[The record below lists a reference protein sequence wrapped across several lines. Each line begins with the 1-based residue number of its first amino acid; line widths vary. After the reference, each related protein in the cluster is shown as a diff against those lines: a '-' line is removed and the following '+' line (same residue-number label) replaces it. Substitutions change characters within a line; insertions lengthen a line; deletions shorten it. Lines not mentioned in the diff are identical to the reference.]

1 MVGKLNKMFGL
12 LQLIFIPLM
21 LLFFICMNIGLVK
34 YNGIITAGSI
44 ILFALLGL
52 CLIWKFGK
60 KLPSVSEKMYRFSLL
75 GVFVTFFIIQT
86 LVCLYVP
93 LPYYSDY
100 IVVREQAIAMAN
112 DYSILPQFDFYF
124 HIYPFQV
131 SLVAI
136 LNLLYELFGSYE
148 GVEIATTALV
158 NMSAIIAGLTVCNLT
173 KNRMVAIFVA
183 IMFNVFSTFC
193 IKTYMPYS
201 ANLGMIF
208 PILMLYVY
216 TLNIKRSWKVIL
228 LVLVVVIGYR
238 VKMTTIIPFIAM
250 AIFGSY
256 KLLKERDYKT
266 TLVGIIAMLVFSG
279 ISVALHNVLLAK
291 MAYTKDVNAERGII
305 YYFAMGQNN
314 PTGGQ
319 YSKDY
324 SILADSLYPMP
335 REERDNYFLE
345 MAIKSIKERDFVGQ
359 VKFFASKIAYCWGE
373 TRLDHLSVCKYD
385 ELLLIFKHFTW
396 YLALTLMTVGAFFI
410 RDVRYY
416 MLLLGIWGVIGY
428 LYLSEAGA
436 RYVLMYMPIVYVMA
450 GWTVVEIFKRLKD
463 KRVIKYEL
471 ISCNTHQ

>member
-1 MVGKLNKMFGL
+1 
-12 LQLIFIPLM
+12 
-21 LLFFICMNIGLVK
+21 
-34 YNGIITAGSI
+34 
-44 ILFALLGL
+44 
-52 CLIWKFGK
+52 
-60 KLPSVSEKMYRFSLL
+60 
-75 GVFVTFFIIQT
+75 
-86 LVCLYVP
+86 
-93 LPYYSDY
+93 
-100 IVVREQAIAMAN
+100 
-112 DYSILPQFDFYF
+112 
-124 HIYPFQV
+124 
-131 SLVAI
+131 
-136 LNLLYELFGSYE
+136 
-148 GVEIATTALV
+148 
-158 NMSAIIAGLTVCNLT
+158 
-173 KNRMVAIFVA
+173 
-183 IMFNVFSTFC
+183 
-193 IKTYMPYS
+193 
-201 ANLGMIF
+201 
-208 PILMLYVY
+208 
-216 TLNIKRSWKVIL
+216 
-228 LVLVVVIGYR
+228 
-238 VKMTTIIPFIAM
+238 MTTIIPFIAM
-250 AIFGSY
+250 AIFGGY

-266 TLVGIIAMLVFSG
+266 TLVGIIAMLSFIG

-359 VKFFASKIAYCWGE
+359 VNFFASKIAYCWGE

-463 KRVIKYEL
+463 KGVIKYEL